1 MINSIIVV
9 AVVVVLWALCA
20 ARMHEWRIAAPVL
33 VVFAGIAMGF
43 TTRNSIAETLNTQ
56 VALRVAEII
65 LAVLLFVDAT
75 EVRGGL
81 LGRDPKSALRILF
94 IALPLSLA
102 FAVLLGGWLLP
113 GASWAV
119 LLVIACVVVPTDF
132 APAAT
137 LVRDERIPA
146 RVRDLLTVES
156 GYNDGIVSPI
166 FLAALVLAGDHTH
179 AESVGGALQTA
190 VPSAVKAVVAGLV
203 VGLVLAYAM
212 NIAERRELSTEQSQR
227 IALVAAPLLS
237 YAASVAVHGNGFVA
251 AFVCG
256 LVVNVVRQS
265 AVYRRELELLD
276 DLGFLLTVGM
286 WFVFGSVA
294 VYAIAEGP
302 DWRMPLFCLAALTL
316 VRIVPVLLAM
326 IGSRFGRRERL
337 LLGVLGPRGTT
348 SIVFGLL
355 AFNVLAIEDGLTVIS
370 AMTVTVLGSVLLHGI
385 GGPVAA
391 LTRLVRADR

>member
-9 AVVVVLWALCA
+9 ALVVVLWALFA
-20 ARMHEWRIAAPVL
+20 ARLHEWRIAAPVL

-43 TTRNSIAETLNTQ
+43 GARNSIAETLNTQ
-56 VALRVAEII
+56 VALRIVEII

-81 LGRDPKSALRILF
+81 LGRDPKSALRMLF
-94 IALPLSLA
+94 VALPLSLGM
-102 FAVLLGGWLLP
+102 AVALGAWLLP

-137 LVRDERIPA
+137 IVRDERIPA

-156 GYNDGIVSPI
+156 GYNDGIVSPV

-179 AESVGGALQTA
+179 ATSVTAALQTA
-190 VPSAVKAVVAGLV
+190 VPSAVKAVLAGLAI
-203 VGLVLAYAM
+203 GFALALAM
-212 NIAERRELSTEQSQR
+212 NAAERRQFSTEQSQR

-237 YAASVAVHGNGFVA
+237 YAVSVAVHGNGFVA

-256 LVVNVVRQS
+256 LVVNAVRRS
-265 AVYRRELELLD
+265 PVFHRELELLD
-276 DLGFLLTVGM
+276 DIGFLLTVGM
-286 WFVFGSVA
+286 WFVFGSVT

-302 DWRMPLFCLAALTL
+302 DWRMLLFCLAALTV
-316 VRIVPVLLAM
+316 VRIVPVLAAT
-326 IGSRFGRRERL
+326 IGSRFSRGERL

-355 AFNVLAIEDGLTVIS
+355 AFNVLGIDDGVMVVS
-370 AMTVTVLGSVLLHGI
+370 AMAITVLGSIVLHGI
-385 GGPVAA
+385 GGPAA
-391 LTRLVRADR
+391 SFTQAVRAER